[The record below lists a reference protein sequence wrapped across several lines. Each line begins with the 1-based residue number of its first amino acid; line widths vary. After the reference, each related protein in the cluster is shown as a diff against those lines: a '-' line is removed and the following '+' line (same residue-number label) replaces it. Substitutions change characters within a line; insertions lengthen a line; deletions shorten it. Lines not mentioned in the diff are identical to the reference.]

1 MKNKLKDLNDHL
13 FAELERLG
21 DEELTE
27 EELNKEISRADAIAN
42 VAEKI
47 ISNADTVLKAVKIQ
61 NDYGAVC
68 VEVPKMLIEGS
79 KDEK

>member
-1 MKNKLKDLNDHL
+1 MRNKLKDLNDHL

-27 EELNKEISRADAIAN
+27 DELNKEISRADAIAN

-47 ISNADTVLKAVKIQ
+47 ISNADTVLKAVKMQ
-61 NDYGAVC
+61 NEYGAG
-68 VEVPKMLIEGS
+68 VEVPKMLIEDS